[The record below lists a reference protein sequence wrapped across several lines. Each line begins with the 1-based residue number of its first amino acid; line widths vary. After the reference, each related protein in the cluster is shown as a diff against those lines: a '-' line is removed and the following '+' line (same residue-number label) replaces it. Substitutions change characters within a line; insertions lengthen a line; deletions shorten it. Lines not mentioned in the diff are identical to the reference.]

1 MSPDQEIQMRRRHW
15 LVIAAVVAA
24 TAIPAEGLAQSHPE
38 YVALGR
44 VNGALYRPDSGPAP
58 HVAFLIAHRT
68 SNFLNHIG
76 CRELSARGFLVLCF
90 NTRFENNESQVRW
103 EETPLD
109 VKVAMEFARRQ
120 PGITK
125 VILFGHSGGGPL
137 MSFYQAVAE
146 KGPAYCQSPNRLVR
160 CAGDLAGLPQADA
173 IVFADAHAGNPVL
186 SLRSLNPSVTVEGGK
201 RRVDPELDLFEER
214 NGYNPKGPSHYSKAF
229 QDRYFA
235 AQAKRM
241 NALIDDALARLER
254 ITKGEYPYPDDD
266 IVLIPAGG
274 NPGSGALGEAQLAT
288 LDPSIADIMSTVRPE
303 KLLKND
309 GSIVTQVVKSVSVSD
324 PDMART
330 NRAFDTGTKIFT
342 LKSFL
347 SANATRATNAR
358 DGIDYCSSNNSTTC
372 AVGSISVPIMIAAM
386 GGYHFVRDDEIIF
399 EKASSKDKDYFVLEG
414 ALHGFTPCTACE
426 TTPGQYSNSVRNLF
440 DYIQK
445 WTNARF

>member
-1 MSPDQEIQMRRRHW
+1 M
-15 LVIAAVVAA
+15 IAAFVAA
-24 TAIPAEGLAQSHPE
+24 IAIPAEGLAQSHPE

-109 VKVAMEFARRQ
+109 VKVAVEFARRQ

-229 QDRYFA
+229 QDRYFT

-309 GSIVTQVVKSVSVSD
+309 GTIVTQVVKSVSVSD